1 MKELTTNQYWTDA
14 MMEFFITVI
23 ILSVF
28 FSLMYYL
35 MKSKSVYLGYKTIH
49 DTSRGITKNYGPIN
63 VTFYHWGSLE
73 ISADGNDPYLG
84 FYGFLKVPREMELVF
99 LKDLFDEVEIEDVS
113 NDKSLISVKKEG
125 VFIGGDEFKQL
136 LEVFDRKM
144 LEL

>member
-23 ILSVF
+23 ILSEF

-35 MKSKSVYLGYKTIH
+35 MKSKSVYLGYKTTH

-84 FYGFLKVPREMELVF
+84 FYVFLRVPRETELVF
-99 LKDLFDEVEIEDVS
+99 LKGLFDEVEIEDIP
-113 NDKSLISVKKEG
+113 NNKSLIS
-125 VFIGGDEFKQL
+125 I
-136 LEVFDRKM
+136 
-144 LEL
+144 